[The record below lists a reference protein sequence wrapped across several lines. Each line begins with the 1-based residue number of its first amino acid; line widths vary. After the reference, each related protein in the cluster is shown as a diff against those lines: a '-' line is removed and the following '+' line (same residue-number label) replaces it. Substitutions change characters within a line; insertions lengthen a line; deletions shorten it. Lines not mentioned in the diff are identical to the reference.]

1 MTETL
6 PTRETSPGNDS
17 ATKNP
22 APTPDLPQAIP
33 AASHFE
39 TGTNSNN
46 PVNSKE
52 SGGRNG
58 PDPTRYGD
66 WEKAGRCIDF

>member
-1 MTETL
+1 MTET
-6 PTRETSPGNDS
+6 SPPCKTDLGNDGV
-17 ATKNP
+17 TKDS
-22 APTPDLPQAIP
+22 APTPDRPQDVP
-33 AASHFE
+33 AAAHFE
-39 TGTNSNN
+39 IDINANN